1 MRGLSAL
8 WTKILLHSYG
18 WKPTDKVKRYENN
31 PILSAKDIP
40 YEATLIF
47 NAGVVKYKGK
57 YLMAFRDDYSYDPH
71 NKRRLHTHVG
81 FAESTDGI
89 HFTPH
94 DKPFINYNEIHKG
107 EVERM
112 YDPRLTVI
120 EGELYL
126 CFAQDTKHGL
136 RGGIARINDDLR
148 SYEILSLSVPDD
160 RNMVLFPEKIDGKYC
175 RLERP
180 MPIYSRAG
188 KELFDTWISFSP
200 DLKYWGESSL
210 LLPQEKV
217 PFSNCKVGPAAPPVK
232 TDKGWL
238 TLFHAVK
245 KDKRLL
251 KNGWE
256 KSWKKVYSAGIMLLD
271 LKDPT
276 KILGIYDQPLLMPQA
291 PYELYNGFRNNAIF
305 PCGMVAEEN
314 GEVKIYYGA
323 ADTVTCLATAKID
336 DLIGLCLSGK

>member
-1 MRGLSAL
+1 MKGLSAL
-8 WTKILLHSYG
+8 WTKLILHSYG
-18 WKPTDKVKRYENN
+18 WKSTDKITRYENN
-31 PILSAKDIP
+31 PILTAKDIP

-47 NAGVVKYKGK
+47 NAGVVRYKGK
-57 YLMAFRDDYSYDPH
+57 YLMAFRDDYSYDKL

-81 FAESTDGI
+81 LATSDDGI

-94 DKPFINYNEIHKG
+94 DKPFIDYNEIHQG

-120 EGELYL
+120 DDELYL

-136 RGGIARINDDLR
+136 RGGIARINDDLH
-148 SYEILSLSVPDD
+148 SYEILSLSVPDN
-160 RNMVLFPEKIDGKYC
+160 RNMVLFPEKINGKYC

-217 PFSNCKVGPAAPPVK
+217 SFSNCKVGPAAPPVK
-232 TDKGWL
+232 TDRGWL

-245 KDKRLL
+245 KDGRLL

-256 KSWKKVYSAGIMLLD
+256 RRWKKVYSAGIMLLD
-271 LKDPT
+271 LNDPT
-276 KILGIYDQPLLMPQA
+276 KILGIYNQPLLMPQA

-305 PCGMVAEEN
+305 PCGMVAEDN
-314 GEVKIYYGA
+314 GEIKIYYGA
-323 ADTVTCLATAKID
+323 GDIVTCLATAKTD
-336 DLIGLCLSGK
+336 DLVDLCLNGK

>member
-8 WTKILLHSYG
+8 WTKILLNSYG
-18 WKPTDKVKRYENN
+18 WKPTDKVKRYEGN

-47 NAGVVKYKGK
+47 NAGVVKYRGK
-57 YLMAFRDDYSYDPH
+57 YLMAFRDDYSYDPN
-71 NKRRLHTHVG
+71 NKRKLRTHVG
-81 FAESTDGI
+81 LAESTDGI

-94 DKPFINYNEIHKG
+94 EKPFIDYNEIHKG

-120 EGELYL
+120 EDELYL

-200 DLKYWGESSL
+200 NLKYWGESSL
-210 LLPQEKV
+210 LLAQENV

-256 KSWKKVYSAGIMLLD
+256 RRWTKVYSAGIMLLD

-291 PYELYNGFRNNAIF
+291 SYELYDGFRNNTIF
-305 PCGMVAEEN
+305 PCGMVAEDN

-323 ADTVTCLATAKID
+323 ADTVTCLATAKTD
-336 DLIGLCLSGK
+336 DLIELCLGGK

>member
-1 MRGLSAL
+1 MKGLSAL
-8 WTKILLHSYG
+8 WTKHILRSYN
-18 WKPTDKVKRYENN
+18 WKPTDKVVRYENN

-40 YEATLIF
+40 YKATLIF

-57 YLMAFRDDYSYDPH
+57 YLMAFRDDYSFDPR
-71 NKRRLHTHVG
+71 NKRKLRTHIG
-81 FAESTDGI
+81 LAESDDGI

-94 DKPFINYNEIHKG
+94 SKPFIDYNVIHQG
-107 EVERM
+107 EVVRM

-120 EGELYL
+120 ENTLYL

-136 RGGIARINDDLR
+136 RGGIAKINDDLT

-160 RNMVLFPEKIDGKYC
+160 RNMALFPEKIDGKFV

-180 MPIYSRAG
+180 MPVYSRAG
-188 KELFDTWISFSP
+188 KELFDAWISFSP

-210 LLPQEKV
+210 LLAQESV

-232 TDKGWL
+232 TEKGWL

-245 KDKRLL
+245 KDRRLL

-256 KSWKKVYSAGIMLLD
+256 RRWTKVYCAGIMLLD
-271 LKDPT
+271 LSDPT
-276 KILGIYDQPLLMPQA
+276 KVLGVYDQPLLMPQA
-291 PYELYNGFRNNAIF
+291 AYELYGGFRNNTIF
-305 PCGMVAEEN
+305 PCGMILEDD

-323 ADTVTCLATAKID
+323 GDTYTCLATAKVD
-336 DLIGLCLSGK
+336 DLISLCLNKK